1 MNDISSTGQSTRNYS
16 GLTSRFDH
24 LLKDIPHYVLYP
36 EMMAAVGAHYGE
48 RPVKLLVL
56 GESHYC
62 DVPEPGNTP
71 EAWYER
77 RDLQG
82 AKAARNMSTRGVFN
96 NAILGKNPSKSKA
109 IFHALANALDECGCR
124 VPEASSAL
132 QSIAYMNFFQ
142 RPAERTGKSIRV
154 DKRDVVEA
162 NRVLSGVAAVLKPDV
177 VVFASRL
184 AARFGKE
191 GIAGLHGSGIRTAVV
206 PHPASAWWNRPSGPM
221 GGQTGRDRFIEA
233 VKEARPNTIIDGLFI

>member
-1 MNDISSTGQSTRNYS
+1 MNDISSAGQPTRSYP

-24 LLKDIPHYVLYP
+24 LLKHIPHYVLYP

-48 RPVKLLVL
+48 RPVRLLVL
-56 GESHYC
+56 GESHYF

-82 AKAARNMSTRGVFN
+82 TKAARNISTRGVFN

-109 IFHALANALDECGCR
+109 IFHALANALDECGLGI
-124 VPEASSAL
+124 PGASSTL

-142 RPAERTGKSIRV
+142 RPAERAGKSIRV
-154 DKRDVVEA
+154 DKRDVIEA
-162 NRVLSGVAAVLKPDV
+162 NRVLSGVAAALKPDI

-191 GIAGLHGSGIRTAVV
+191 GVASLHESGIRTAVV

-221 GGQTGRDRFIEA
+221 GGRTGRERFVEA
-233 VKEARPNTIIDGLFI
+233 VKDARPDAIIDGLFV